1 MTHRSFVVL
10 AAVVTLTGAAV
21 IAQQPS
27 QPPQSTPPFKPPIQT
42 RWASQ
47 VSADKVLPEYPRPQ
61 IVRPQWLNLNG
72 KWSYAIRPASE
83 SKPEKWDG
91 DILVPFAAESMLS
104 GVLKEV
110 GAANKLWYRRTFT
123 PKAEWIGK
131 RLLLHFGAVD
141 WHTTVWVNG
150 KQVGEHKGGYDP
162 FTLDIT
168 EAARSAPAGQD
179 AGQVELV
186 LSVWDP
192 TDEGEQARG
201 KQVRRPRSIWYTA
214 VTGIW
219 QTVWVEPVPERFIE
233 RVKITPDPDQN
244 RVRFEVTPDGD
255 RRTGPYDTKA
265 NPIAGVVD
273 VVIKGEGGKVV
284 SEQRGPAGRPFDVPL
299 TNATRWSP
307 ATPFLYD
314 VEVRLNGGDT
324 VNSYFGMRTIEM
336 KADERGHQRMFL
348 NGKALFQYG
357 PLDQGWW
364 PDGLYTAPTDEAL
377 KYDLDVTRQLGFNM
391 IRKHVKVEPARWYY
405 WCDKMGILVW
415 QDMPSPFPKAGN
427 DRKNRI
433 TAESAK
439 QFETELIAMMDAL
452 SNHPSIV
459 MWVPFNEGWGQY
471 DTARI
476 AKLVKDKDPT
486 RLVNESSGWDNHN
499 SGDIRDVH
507 DYPGPSMPP
516 LEKSRVAALGEFGGL
531 GLVVDDHIWQA
542 DKNWGYRSYKTRQEL
557 NDQYAM
563 RVSALRPLIGY
574 GLAAAIYTQTTD
586 VEIEVNG
593 FMTYDRAIVKLD
605 TDRVKPLHDSLYA
618 PPVRTETVLP
628 ISGGPGVSGSGSAGK
643 NAWRYTTTAPAANWF
658 EPKFAD
664 GQWQQGAGPFGK
676 NNFPVSEVSTPWDT
690 PEIWIRRAFTL
701 DRVPAGTL
709 HLLIRHDEDAVVYVN
724 GQKVAEI
731 AGTSSH
737 YMPVEADKALRA
749 ALKKGGNLIAIHCRQ
764 TRGDQFIDA
773 GIFSSSAG
781 VE

>member
-1 MTHRSFVVL
+1 MTRRSFARFAL
-10 AAVVTLTGAAV
+10 AIAVTLSGAAG
-21 IAQQPS
+21 IAQQAPP
-27 QPPQSTPPFKPPIQT
+27 QPQSTPPVKPPIQT
-42 RWASQ
+42 RWTAQ
-47 VSADKVLPEYPRPQ
+47 VKADAVLPEYPRPQ
-61 IVRPQWLNLNG
+61 MTREQWLNLNG
-72 KWSYAIRPASE
+72 TWSYAIGPASE
-83 SKPEKWDG
+83 TKPQKWDG

-123 PKAEWIGK
+123 PKPEWKGQ

-141 WHTTVWVNG
+141 WHTIVWVNG
-150 KQVGEHKGGYDP
+150 QQVGEHKGGYDP

-168 EAARSAPAGQD
+168 QAAAKSPNGPHEI
-179 AGQVELV
+179 VI
-186 LSVWDP
+186 SVWDP

-219 QTVWVEPVPERFIE
+219 QTVWVEPVPERFVE
-233 RVKITPDPDQN
+233 RLKITPDPNQN
-244 RVRFEVTPDGD
+244 RVRFEV
-255 RRTGPYDTKA
+255 
-265 NPIAGVVD
+265 IAGGAPTSTSGTVD

-284 SEQRGPAGRPFDVPL
+284 AQQKGQPTGKAFSVPL
-299 TNATRWSP
+299 ANATRWSP
-307 ATPFLYD
+307 GSPFLYD
-314 VEVRLNGGDT
+314 VEISLSGGDR
-324 VNSYFGMRTIEM
+324 VNSYFGVRTIEM
-336 KADERGHQRMFL
+336 KADERGYQRMVL
-348 NGKALFQYG
+348 NGKPLFQYG

-377 KYDLDVTRQLGFNM
+377 KYDLDVTQQLGFNM

-433 TAESAK
+433 TPESAK
-439 QFETELIAMMDAL
+439 QFETEMMAMMDAL

-471 DTARI
+471 DTPRI

-516 LEKSRVAALGEFGGL
+516 LEKTRIAVLGEFGGL

-563 RVSALRPLIGY
+563 RVSALRPLIGA

-593 FMTYDRAIVKLD
+593 FMTYDRAVVKLD

-618 PPVRTETVLP
+618 PPVRTEIVMP
-628 ISGGPGVSGSGSAGK
+628 ISGGTAKHP
-643 NAWRYTTTAPAANWF
+643 WRYTTTAPAANWF
-658 EPKFAD
+658 ETAFAD
-664 GQWQQGAGPFGK
+664 AQWQQAPGPFGK
-676 NNFPVSEVSTPWDT
+676 NNFPVSEVNTPWDT
-690 PEIWIRRAFTL
+690 AEIWLRRAFTL

-709 HLLIRHDEDAVVYVN
+709 HLLIRHDEDATVYVN
-724 GQKVAEI
+724 GQKIAEVP
-731 AGTSSH
+731 GTSSH

-749 ALKKGGNLIAIHCRQ
+749 ALKAGPNVIAIHCRQ

-773 GIFSSSAG
+773 GIISA
-781 VE
+781 VAPPAERLAR

>member
-1 MTHRSFVVL
+1 MTRRFFIL
-10 AAVVTLTGAAV
+10 LTVVTLIGTAS
-21 IAQQPS
+21 AQQS
-27 QPPQSTPPFKPPIQT
+27 QPPQSPQQLPRPPIAT
-42 RWASQ
+42 KWAAQ
-47 VSADKVLPEYPRPQ
+47 VNAEAPLPEYPRPQ
-61 IVRPQWLNLNG
+61 MQREQWLNLNG

-83 SKPEKWDG
+83 AKPEKWDG
-91 DILVPFAAESMLS
+91 EIVVPFAAESMLS
-104 GVLKEV
+104 GVMREV
-110 GAANKLWYRRTFT
+110 GGANKLWYRRTFT
-123 PKAEWIGK
+123 PKAEWTGQ

-150 KQVGEHKGGYDP
+150 RQVGEHKGGYDP
-162 FTLDIT
+162 FTFDIT
-168 EAARSAPAGQD
+168 EAARSSSSD
-179 AGQVELV
+179 AEIVV
-186 LSVWDP
+186 SVWDP
-192 TDEGEQARG
+192 TDEGEQPRG
-201 KQVRRPRSIWYTA
+201 KQVRKPRTIWYTA

-219 QTVWVEPVPERFIE
+219 QTVWIEPVPERFVE
-233 RVKITPDPDQN
+233 RVKITPDPDRN
-244 RVRFEVTPDGD
+244 RVRFEVTAGGAG
-255 RRTGPYDTKA
+255 RTSQFDTKA
-265 NPIAGVVD
+265 AAPIGIVT

-284 SEQRGPAGRPFDVPL
+284 AKQRGSAGQPFDVTL
-299 TNATRWSP
+299 ANATRWSP

-314 VEVRLNGGDT
+314 VEVSLSGVKTADR

-348 NGKALFQYG
+348 NGKPLFQYG

-377 KYDLDVTRQLGFNM
+377 KYDLDVTQQLGFNM

-439 QFETELIAMMDAL
+439 QFESELTAMIDAL

-471 DTARI
+471 DTPRV

-516 LEKSRVAALGEFGGL
+516 LEKARIAVLGEFGGL

-557 NDQYAM
+557 NDQYTM
-563 RVSALRPLIGY
+563 RVASLRPLIGG

-605 TDRVKPLHDSLYA
+605 TDRVKPLHESLYA
-618 PPVRTETVLP
+618 PPARTDTVLP
-628 ISGGPGVSGSGSAGK
+628 ISGGAGAK
-643 NAWRYTTTAPAANWF
+643 HAWRYTTVAPAANWF
-658 EPKFAD
+658 EPAFAD
-664 GQWQQGAGPFGK
+664 GQWQQALGPFGK
-676 NNFPVSEVSTPWDT
+676 NNFPISEVNTAWDT

-701 DRVPAGTL
+701 DRMPASGSTL
-709 HLLIRHDEDAVVYVN
+709 YLLIRHDQDATVYVN
-724 GQKVAEI
+724 GQKI
-731 AGTSSH
+731 ADVPGNSSH

-749 ALKKGGNLIAIHCRQ
+749 ALKAGSNMIAIHCRQ

-773 GIFSSSAG
+773 GIISSG
-781 VE
+781 VK

>member
-1 MTHRSFVVL
+1 MGRNMRRRFFMLLTAIVL
-10 AAVVTLTGAAV
+10 IGTAS
-21 IAQQPS
+21 AQQPP
-27 QPPQSTPPFKPPIQT
+27 QPLPPQPTPQLPRPPIAT
-42 RWASQ
+42 KWAAQ
-47 VSADKVLPEYPRPQ
+47 VNAEAPLQEYPRPQ
-61 IVRPQWLNLNG
+61 MQREQWLNLNG
-72 KWSYAIRPASE
+72 KWSYGIRPANDA
-83 SKPEKWDG
+83 KPEKWDG
-91 DILVPFAAESMLS
+91 EIIVPFAAESMLS
-104 GVLKEV
+104 GVMREV
-110 GAANKLWYRRTFT
+110 GGANKLWYRRTFT
-123 PKAEWIGK
+123 PKAEWIGQ

-150 KQVGEHKGGYDP
+150 RQVGEHKGGYDP
-162 FTLDIT
+162 FTFDIT
-168 EAARSAPAGQD
+168 EAARSAQGPC
-179 AGQVELV
+179 EIV

-192 TDEGEQARG
+192 TDEGEQPRG
-201 KQVRRPRSIWYTA
+201 KQVRKPRSIWYTA

-233 RVKITPDPDQN
+233 RMKITPDPDRN
-244 RVRFEVTPDGD
+244 RVRFEVTTNGAGRPSQF
-255 RRTGPYDTKA
+255 DTKA
-265 NPIAGVVD
+265 AARLESVT

-284 SEQRGPAGRPFDVPL
+284 AKQQGPAGHPFDVTL
-299 TNATRWSP
+299 ANATRWSP

-314 VEVRLNGGDT
+314 VEVSLSGVKTPDR
-324 VNSYFGMRTIEM
+324 VNSYFGVRTIEM
-336 KADERGHQRMFL
+336 KADERGYQRMFL
-348 NGKALFQYG
+348 NGKPLFQYG

-377 KYDLDVTRQLGFNM
+377 KYDLDVTQQLGFNM

-433 TAESAK
+433 TPESAK
-439 QFETELIAMMDAL
+439 QFETELTAMMEAL

-471 DTARI
+471 DTPRI
-476 AKLVKDKDPT
+476 AKLVKAKDPT

-516 LEKSRVAALGEFGGL
+516 LEKARIAVLGEFGGL

-563 RVSALRPLIGY
+563 RVAALRPLIGG

-593 FMTYDRAIVKLD
+593 FMTYDRAVVKLD
-605 TDRVKPLHDSLYA
+605 TDRVKPLHESLYA
-618 PPVRTETVLP
+618 PPVRTDTVLP
-628 ISGGPGVSGSGSAGK
+628 ISGGAGQHP
-643 NAWRYTTTAPAANWF
+643 WRYTTTAPAANWF
-658 EPKFAD
+658 EPAFAD
-664 GQWQQGAGPFGK
+664 AQWQRAPGPFGK
-676 NNFPVSEVSTPWDT
+676 NNFPISEVNTPWDT

-709 HLLIRHDEDAVVYVN
+709 HLLIRHDEDATVYVN
-724 GQKVAEI
+724 GQKI
-731 AGTSSH
+731 ADVPGNSSH

-749 ALKKGGNLIAIHCRQ
+749 ALKAGPNLIAIHCRQ

-773 GIFSSSAG
+773 GII
-781 VE
+781 VMPK